1 MMRRSA
7 LPLWW
12 LTMAA
17 ALLLH
22 ARPPSGTP
30 PLLRLRAALPTC
42 REEGDEI
49 SFGDLQVRGV
59 LASRLLE
66 ENFKVATPIQSA
78 AMMPIHRGENAVLHA
93 ETGSGKTLAY
103 LLPLLNRLHNSRP
116 ARSKRRL
123 GGATACFL
131 ASLGRLARVLA
142 ALRTQGGPQSRSGGS
157 GSLRCGPEA
166 RLRCRCQR
174 WLSTLG
180 QPNSNPNPNPKA
192 GRPNQLLVVVPSR
205 ELALQ
210 IGSVVEQL
218 WPWHGTRR
226 VCVLSG
232 SVSAATQYAQL
243 QTAVRQREQK
253 CAAPRP
259 PTRARAPPDACHS
272 RRPPLP
278 TPAGGLGLPC
288 GA

>member
-1 MMRRSA
+1 MPPTNLRQRGASGATMMRLCRSA

-22 ARPPSGTP
+22 ARPPSGTL

-103 LLPLLNRLHNSRP
+103 LLPLLNRLHNSPP

-123 GGATACFL
+123 GGATACYPGL
-131 ASLGRLARVLA
+131 LGPPCQGLGCA
-142 ALRTQGGPQSRSGGS
+142 AHSGRSAEPLRRQWEP
-157 GSLRCGPEA
+157 
-166 RLRCRCQR
+166 
-174 WLSTLG
+174 
-180 QPNSNPNPNPKA
+180 
-192 GRPNQLLVVVPSR
+192 
-205 ELALQ
+205 
-210 IGSVVEQL
+210 
-218 WPWHGTRR
+218 
-226 VCVLSG
+226 
-232 SVSAATQYAQL
+232 
-243 QTAVRQREQK
+243 AVR
-253 CAAPRP
+253 P
-259 PTRARAPPDACHS
+259 
-272 RRPPLP
+272 
-278 TPAGGLGLPC
+278 
-288 GA
+288 

>member
-1 MMRRSA
+1 MMRLCRSA

-22 ARPPSGTP
+22 ARPPSGTS

-103 LLPLLNRLHNSRP
+103 LLPIISSLKPTSSVQALVLLP
-116 ARSKRRL
+116 
-123 GGATACFL
+123 T
-131 ASLGRLARVLA
+131 
-142 ALRTQGGPQSRSGGS
+142 
-157 GSLRCGPEA
+157 
-166 RLRCRCQR
+166 
-174 WLSTLG
+174 
-180 QPNSNPNPNPKA
+180 
-192 GRPNQLLVVVPSR
+192 R
-205 ELALQ
+205 ELATQVARAARQLHLDLARARREGGGAEDVAQ
-210 IGSVVEQL
+210 HAHRAREQADWSAEPAEAL
-218 WPWHGTRR
+218 LRRR
-226 VCVLSG
+226 VHMLLG
-232 SVSAATQYAQL
+232 QH
-243 QTAVRQREQK
+243 EQFDIRG
-253 CAAPRP
+253 CR
-259 PTRARAPPDACHS
+259 RAH
-272 RRPPLP
+272 
-278 TPAGGLGLPC
+278 
-288 GA
+288 

>member
-103 LLPLLNRLHNSRP
+103 LLPLLNRLHNSCQRV
-116 ARSKRRL
+116 RSAVL
-123 GGATACFL
+123 VAPPLATL
-131 ASLGRLARVLA
+131 ASLGRLARALA
-142 ALRTQGGPQSRSGGS
+142 ALRTRGGPQSRSGGS
-157 GSLRCGPEA
+157 GSCGAALRPGSGADVSGGSARWASPTLARTRTRKQVGPISCSSWYRRASSRCRSARSSSSCGPGTA
-166 RLRCRCQR
+166 R
-174 WLSTLG
+174 G
-180 QPNSNPNPNPKA
+180 A
-192 GRPNQLLVVVPSR
+192 
-205 ELALQ
+205 
-210 IGSVVEQL
+210 
-218 WPWHGTRR
+218 
-226 VCVLSG
+226 
-232 SVSAATQYAQL
+232 
-243 QTAVRQREQK
+243 
-253 CAAPRP
+253 CA
-259 PTRARAPPDACHS
+259 C
-272 RRPPLP
+272 
-278 TPAGGLGLPC
+278 
-288 GA
+288 

>member
-1 MMRRSA
+1 MMRLCRSA

-103 LLPLLNRLHNSRP
+103 LLPLLNRLHNRTP

-123 GGATACFL
+123 GGATACYPGL
-131 ASLGRLARVLA
+131 LGPPCQGLGCA
-142 ALRTQGGPQSRSGGS
+142 AHSGRSAEPLRRQWEP
-157 GSLRCGPEA
+157 
-166 RLRCRCQR
+166 
-174 WLSTLG
+174 
-180 QPNSNPNPNPKA
+180 
-192 GRPNQLLVVVPSR
+192 
-205 ELALQ
+205 
-210 IGSVVEQL
+210 
-218 WPWHGTRR
+218 
-226 VCVLSG
+226 
-232 SVSAATQYAQL
+232 
-243 QTAVRQREQK
+243 AVR
-253 CAAPRP
+253 P
-259 PTRARAPPDACHS
+259 
-272 RRPPLP
+272 
-278 TPAGGLGLPC
+278 
-288 GA
+288 

>member
-103 LLPLLNRLHNSRP
+103 LLPLLNRLHNSPP
-116 ARSKRRL
+116 ARSNAPSWWRHRLLPWPPWAALPGSWLRCALRAVRRAAQAAV
-123 GGATACFL
+123 GAC
-131 ASLGRLARVLA
+131 GA
-142 ALRTQGGPQSRSGGS
+142 ALRPGSGADVSGGS
-157 GSLRCGPEA
+157 ARWASPTLTRTRTRRQVGPTSCSSWYRRA
-166 RLRCRCQR
+166 SSRCRSARSSSSC
-174 WLSTLG
+174 G
-180 QPNSNPNPNPKA
+180 
-192 GRPNQLLVVVPSR
+192 
-205 ELALQ
+205 
-210 IGSVVEQL
+210 
-218 WPWHGTRR
+218 HGTVHGACACSVAPSPRR
-226 VCVLSG
+226 HSTRSC
-232 SVSAATQYAQL
+232 
-243 QTAVRQREQK
+243 
-253 CAAPRP
+253 RP
-259 PTRARAPPDACHS
+259 P
-272 RRPPLP
+272 
-278 TPAGGLGLPC
+278 
-288 GA
+288 

>member
-22 ARPPSGTP
+22 ARPPRVTS

-123 GGATACFL
+123 GGATACYPGL
-131 ASLGRLARVLA
+131 LGPPCQGFGCAAHSGAVRRAAQAAVGACGA
-142 ALRTQGGPQSRSGGS
+142 ALRPGSGANVSGGS
-157 GSLRCGPEA
+157 A
-166 RLRCRCQR
+166 RCRCQR
-174 WLSTLG
+174 WLSTPG
-180 QPNSNPNPNPKA
+180 P
-192 GRPNQLLVVVPSR
+192 
-205 ELALQ
+205 
-210 IGSVVEQL
+210 
-218 WPWHGTRR
+218 
-226 VCVLSG
+226 
-232 SVSAATQYAQL
+232 AQL
-243 QTAVRQREQK
+243 
-253 CAAPRP
+253 
-259 PTRARAPPDACHS
+259 
-272 RRPPLP
+272 
-278 TPAGGLGLPC
+278 
-288 GA
+288 